1 MEKYLIPEFLSPNA
15 ITVIGQIP
23 ALCLIFY
30 VLTQFDLKADGT
42 NLPPAWVFYAA
53 AASLQWFSFFDNAD
67 GVRARR
73 LKCGSP
79 VGRIIDEA
87 LDFVNMSIIGTLL
100 VYGC

>member
-15 ITVIGQIP
+15 ITVAGQLP
-23 ALCLIFY
+23 ALFLILY
-30 VLTQFDLKADGT
+30 VLTQLDLKADGT
-42 NLPPAWVFYAA
+42 NLPPAWLFYASA
-53 AASLQWFSFFDNAD
+53 AVLQWFSFFDNAD

-79 VGRIIDEA
+79 VGRVIDEA
-87 LDFVNMSIIGTLL
+87 LDFVNMSIIGTLV